1 MLLFKISWG
10 NTRFIP
16 WKHVTILSILRA
28 FKIFMHLL
36 TRLGQATLVASVCL
50 FVCVLQDMFQ
60 WNNWF
65 HYFVLKCSHVPHFL
79 QPAIIQLMHPFR
91 IASVWF
97 MATKMVSAELDNN
110 GRENISRCVGAGPV
124 PVPHSHP
131 FCKLPFKTNY
141 RLHHTYIRI
150 HKVHQDSS

>member
-1 MLLFKISWG
+1 MLLFKVSWG
-10 NTRFIP
+10 NTRFFP
-16 WKHVTILSILRA
+16 WNHVIILSILRA
-28 FKIFMHLL
+28 FKIFMYLL
-36 TRLGQATLVASVCL
+36 TCLGQATLVASVCL
-50 FVCVLQDMFQ
+50 FVYFRICSNGIIGFIVLF
-60 WNNWF
+60 WNAAM
-65 HYFVLKCSHVPHFL
+65 LLIFL

-97 MATKMVSAELDNN
+97 MASKMVSAELDNN
-110 GRENISRCVGAGPV
+110 GRENISRCVGTGPV